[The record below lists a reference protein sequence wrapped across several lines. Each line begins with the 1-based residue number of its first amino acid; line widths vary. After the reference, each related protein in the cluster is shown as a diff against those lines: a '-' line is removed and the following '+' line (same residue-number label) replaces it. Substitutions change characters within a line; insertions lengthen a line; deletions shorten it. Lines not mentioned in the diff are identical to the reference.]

1 MSRRTQLYVLGGL
14 LVLLLV
20 VFWSERAGDSGPEGV
35 LASDAKF
42 LPLSVEEP
50 QLRLDLLEKLH
61 KLEYSG
67 THRNIFSEV
76 APPPVLTPAEI
87 KEKERQYPTVPVP
100 PPLPPVDVPAQF
112 FGYAAMQNSGKRVAF
127 FLNGEDVLVVEE
139 GSVFL
144 SRFRLDKIGN
154 DTVDVEETST
164 SRHVS
169 LPMVKLPNA
178 DQPNPGNQ

>member
-14 LVLLLV
+14 LVLLVV
-20 VFWSERAGDSGPEGV
+20 VFLNERTGTSGPEGV

-42 LPLSVEEP
+42 MPLSVQEP

-67 THRNIFSEV
+67 SHRNIFSEV
-76 APPPVLTPAEI
+76 APPPVLTPEQI
-87 KEKERQYPTVPVP
+87 KEKERQYPTVPP
-100 PPLPPVDVPAQF
+100 PPPIPPVDVPAQF
-112 FGYAAMQNSGKRVAF
+112 FGYAAMENSGRRVAF

-144 SRFRLDKIGN
+144 TKFRLDKIGN

-178 DQPNPGNQ
+178 DQPGQANQ